1 MAELK
6 TKLTILTMI
15 GNREYKELKKLLES
29 IHPVDIA
36 DMIEGFED
44 KYIVLV
50 FRLLSKIDAAEA
62 FAYMNGE
69 TRGILLNAL
78 NEAEIKEVMD
88 ELYLDDTVDILE
100 ELPANV
106 VDKLLE
112 ATDED
117 TRERIN
123 ELLNYPEDSAG
134 SIMTVEYIG
143 LQKDMTVAESI
154 RKIRQVGLNKE
165 TIYTCYVTDKKHLIG
180 CVMLMDLLG
189 SDDDKFIEEIMDN
202 NVISVQTDE
211 NQEDVA
217 KITRKYSLFAVPV
230 VDYENCM
237 VGIVTVDDA
246 MMVLQDETTEDINVM
261 AAMLPNDESYFD
273 VSVWVQAKNR
283 IPWLMFLMLSATFTG
298 IILLHYDP
306 IISVMPILVSF
317 IPMLMGTGGNCGSQ
331 SSSLIIRGLAVD
343 EICFEDILK
352 VLFKEI
358 RIATMVGGFLAI
370 INGIRILIMYQNLK
384 LAILSGISLVLTI
397 LMAKIV
403 GCTLPLLADKI
414 GLDPAIMA
422 APLITTLV
430 DSGSM
435 FLFFA
440 IATQLYL

>member
-1 MAELK
+1 MTE
-6 TKLTILTMI
+6 LTILEMI
-15 GNREYKELKKLLES
+15 ANREYKELKNKLET

-36 DMIEGFED
+36 DMIDEFED
-44 KYIVLV
+44 RYIVLV

-62 FAYMNGE
+62 FAHMTSE
-69 TRGILLNAL
+69 TREVLLNAL

-88 ELYLDDTVDILE
+88 ELYLDDAVDILE

-143 LQKDMTVAESI
+143 LRKDMTVAESI
-154 RKIRQVGLNKE
+154 RKIRHVGLNKE
-165 TIYTCYVTDKKHLIG
+165 TIYTCYVTEKKHLIG
-180 CVMLMDLLG
+180 SVILMDLLG
-189 SDDDKFIEEIMDN
+189 NDDDKTIEEIMDS
-202 NVISVQTDE
+202 NVISVQTDD

-217 KITRKYSLFAVPV
+217 NITKKYGLYAVPV
-230 VDYENCM
+230 VDCENCM
-237 VGIVTVDDA
+237 VGLVTVDDA
-246 MMVLQDETTEDINVM
+246 LNVLQDEATEDINVM
-261 AAMLPNDESYFD
+261 AAMLPTDDSYFE
-273 VSVWVQAKNR
+273 VGIWTQAKNR
-283 IPWLMFLMLSATFTG
+283 IPWLLFLMLSATFTG

-306 IISVMPILVSF
+306 IISFMPLLVSF

-343 EICFEDILK
+343 EIHFTDIFK
-352 VLFKEI
+352 VLFMEI
-358 RIATMVGGFLAI
+358 RIASLVGGILAI
-370 INGIRILIMYQNLK
+370 INGIRIVLMYQNIE
-384 LAILSGISLVLTI
+384 LAVLSGISLMITI
-397 LMAKIV
+397 LMAKII
-403 GCTLPLLADKI
+403 GCTLPLVADKI

-422 APLITTLV
+422 APLITTMI

-435 FLFFA
+435 FVFFY